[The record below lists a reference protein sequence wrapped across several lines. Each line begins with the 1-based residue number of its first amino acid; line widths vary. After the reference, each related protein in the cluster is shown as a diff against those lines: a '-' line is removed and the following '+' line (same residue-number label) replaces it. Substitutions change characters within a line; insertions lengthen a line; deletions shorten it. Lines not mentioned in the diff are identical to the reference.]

1 MQNSGTDALLL
12 FQRHFCLE
20 CDLAGFRRLKK
31 VNESLM
37 GSKVSRTFG
46 GWRTLRKPI
55 ILTACSVL
63 ITQSAMYDI
72 VRRSSI
78 PEPLWGKWAFD
89 SNDCIGKKGVFIA
102 AQKYVNAGAE
112 CAIRA
117 VSETAGRSGAKTLI
131 IMPKDATHISVGSD
145 FKDMKTLQK
154 CDNGSQ
160 PGK

>member
-1 MQNSGTDALLL
+1 M
-12 FQRHFCLE
+12 
-20 CDLAGFRRLKK
+20 
-31 VNESLM
+31 
-37 GSKVSRTFG
+37 
-46 GWRTLRKPI
+46 RKPI

-63 ITQSAMYDI
+63 ITQPAMSDI

-112 CAIRA
+112 CEIRA
-117 VSETAGRSGAKTLI
+117 VSETAGRSGTFYSTRAQCPANAKTLI